1 MKTQQ
6 AIDFLR
12 PAATSERRPCL
23 NMTSP
28 TSSPQGRRKDHR
40 LIEVIKKDHGAHA
53 GSPATQGHTCR
64 PGSTYAIGHSDATS
78 IPIVAHCFIHK
89 EVYFRGL
96 TDNGRKGEHADC
108 LGRKKNA
115 TKQEHF
121 SFRVES
127 TSSITLCRHRFVGI
141 HPSPSMQTSFLGCI
155 SATQTRISSQEWET
169 CDICRVRPCL
179 KDFGRSRPE
188 WKTQLQADS
197 SGPMMSS

>member
-121 SFRVES
+121 SFRVDIIHHFMPS
-127 TSSITLCRHRFVGI
+127 SVCGHPSITI
-141 HPSPSMQTSFLGCI
+141 NANII
-155 SATQTRISSQEWET
+155 SRLQITATQTRLSSQEWET
-169 CDICRVRPCL
+169 CDICRVCPCL
-179 KDFGRSRPE
+179 KDFGVPRPA
-188 WKTQLQADS
+188 WKTQLQAVS
-197 SGPMMSS
+197 SGPTMSS